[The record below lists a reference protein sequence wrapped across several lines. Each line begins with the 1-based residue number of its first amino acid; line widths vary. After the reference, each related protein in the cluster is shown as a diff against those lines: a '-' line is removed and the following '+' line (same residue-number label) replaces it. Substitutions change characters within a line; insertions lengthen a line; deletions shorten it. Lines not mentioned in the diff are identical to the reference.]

1 MISRDSSESQD
12 VVRRQKRHSV
22 KSQGEQE
29 QGHKRSAC
37 QGPFHPEAMGSHG
50 GFKAKE
56 VTALC
61 FRCSKLP

>member
-1 MISRDSSESQD
+1 M
-12 VVRRQKRHSV
+12 